1 MIIGFLILAVLTF
14 VFVMLL
20 VGASIV
26 FCLEQRE
33 TKRIAHVDWLSK
45 TGLRESAY
53 LIMLDSPSWT
63 NFCG

>member
-1 MIIGFLILAVLTF
+1 MIAFLVLAVLIF

-45 TGLRESAY
+45 TGLRESAQVVY
-53 LIMLDSPSWT
+53 LGTSSWT
-63 NFCG
+63 NFCR